1 MYHDEDIPL
10 DDTIIHPSNAEAKI
24 WAIQDIHKRT
34 ASHLHLA
41 KLWRSDLRHHA
52 FVDPKL
58 QTLSNTKAK
67 PRGEIVKEEI
77 RPLQLTPSRRK

>member
-58 QTLSNTKAK
+58 QTLSKYQTTCLCSFLLPWRLKAK
-67 PRGEIVKEEI
+67 
-77 RPLQLTPSRRK
+77 